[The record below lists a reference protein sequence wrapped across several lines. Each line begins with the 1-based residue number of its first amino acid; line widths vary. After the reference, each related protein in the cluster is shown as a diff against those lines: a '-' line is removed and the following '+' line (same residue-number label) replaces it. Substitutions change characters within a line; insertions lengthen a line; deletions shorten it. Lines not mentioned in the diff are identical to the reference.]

1 MVLREPCISG
11 NQIQDVI
18 MQRMFS
24 SPINHFLGPEFRS
37 YAKRACLH
45 ARTHARTHRVK
56 CSGNSPSNS
65 QPSRLADLEGL
76 EDTMLLEPCGVVIIL
91 ATCKFREFKIRF

>member
-45 ARTHARTHRVK
+45 ARTHAHTELSALEILLLIVSQAGWLTWK
-56 CSGNSPSNS
+56 GLKILCSLS
-65 QPSRLADLEGL
+65 LAVL
-76 EDTMLLEPCGVVIIL
+76 
-91 ATCKFREFKIRF
+91 